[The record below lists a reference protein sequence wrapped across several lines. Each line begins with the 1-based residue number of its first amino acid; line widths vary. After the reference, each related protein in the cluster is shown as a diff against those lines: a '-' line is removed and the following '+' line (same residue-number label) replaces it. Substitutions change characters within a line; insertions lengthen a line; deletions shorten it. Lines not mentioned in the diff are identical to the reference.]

1 MREPGAVEHPAQLLS
16 DCDCLCAKV
25 LYDLQAMFGLRSL
38 ILICCCAAL
47 LCSQELPEDLSKSFE
62 RSQQRFHADIDQA
75 IEDLGEAFEKYLG
88 RHIKAYE
95 KLERQLKKK
104 GEIDGLKAA
113 SARLRQLKKT
123 AVVNV
128 FGTEV
133 GEKQIIDTS
142 ALSIEA
148 QQLEQEYTA
157 RAGDALATTI
167 REISKALEDFKEAVI
182 DERKRMVKDDR
193 LDAAEQLEAFAGQLS
208 VAICEERLHKVCEK
222 SLSLSPLMAGGM
234 VIAGSMTAQAGIE
247 LFRFS
252 GAQAKPFALNDNGK
266 LSASTWQQRGDVS
279 IDEHGF
285 LAITQG
291 SFVAAIDGAAVVA
304 AVERAQAVSV
314 EAIIQ
319 TDVLNQQGPARIVSF
334 SLDGSQRNFT
344 IGQSGNSLVLRLRTT
359 NSGNNGTKPEI
370 HLGTIADNKPMHLL
384 LTYKPGIL
392 QWWLNGEMMSS
403 EELIGDLSNWD
414 ASHGLVFGDEY
425 RDSRPW
431 IGRVGQVRLQ
441 AGLTE
446 AASAARA
453 FAASGK
459 YLKP

>member
-1 MREPGAVEHPAQLLS
+1 
-16 DCDCLCAKV
+16 
-25 LYDLQAMFGLRSL
+25 MFGLRSL
-38 ILICCCAAL
+38 ILICCCAVL

-75 IEDLGEAFEKYLG
+75 IEDLEETFEKHLSK
-88 RHIKAYE
+88 HVKSYE

-104 GEIDGLKAA
+104 GEIDGLKAV
-113 SARLRQLKKT
+113 SARLRQLKKP
-123 AVVNV
+123 AAVNV
-128 FGTEV
+128 FGAEV
-133 GEKQIIDTS
+133 GEKQAIDTS
-142 ALSIEA
+142 ALATEA
-148 QQLEQEYTA
+148 QQLEQEYTT
-157 RAGDALATTI
+157 RAGDALATTLH
-167 REISKALEDFKEAVI
+167 EISEALEDFKEAVI

-193 LDAAEQLEAFAGQLS
+193 LDAAEQLEAFAGNLS

-222 SLSLSPLMAGGM
+222 SLSISPLMAGGIA
-234 VIAGSMTAQAGIE
+234 IAGSMTTQAGIE

-252 GAQAKPFALNDNGK
+252 GEQAKPFALNDKGM
-266 LSASTWQQRGDVS
+266 LSASTWEQRGDAA

-285 LAITQG
+285 LAIKQG
-291 SFVAAIDGAAVVA
+291 SFVAAIDSAAVIA
-304 AVERAQAVSV
+304 AVERAQAVSI

-319 TDVLNQQGPARIVSF
+319 TDNLNQSGPARIISF

-344 IGQSGNSLVLRLRTT
+344 IGQSGNALVLRLRTT

-370 HLGTIADNKPMHLL
+370 RLGTIADNKPMHLM

-403 EELIGDLSNWD
+403 EELSGDLSNWD
-414 ASHGLVFGDEY
+414 ASHGLVIGDEY

-431 IGRVGQVRLQ
+431 IGRVGQVRLH
-441 AGLTE
+441 AGLVE

-453 FAASGK
+453 FAASSK